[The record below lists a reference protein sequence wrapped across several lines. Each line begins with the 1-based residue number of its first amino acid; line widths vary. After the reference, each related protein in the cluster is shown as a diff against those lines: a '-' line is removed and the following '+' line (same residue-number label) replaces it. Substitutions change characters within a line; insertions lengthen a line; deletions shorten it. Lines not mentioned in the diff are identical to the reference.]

1 MRSWANFN
9 VNVIFVITTG
19 GKTIPI
25 WIISSEFIKFW
36 ILNKS
41 RSGILNKKKCPR
53 VVAGVPADFESRHQK
68 LSIDAKILLE
78 DHLWR
83 FRVLLALYDQ
93 TTKTVDTFSGKC
105 WRWKYHFKNWLKD
118 LFVSKIS
125 IRCLH
130 NFLYMESKYFKYKKN
145 HLKHNFFSRLS

>member
-41 RSGILNKKKCPR
+41 RSGILNKKKCSR

-93 TTKTVDTFSGKC
+93 TIGSCVQHPRENTPKLRVFLWLCHYLLHFLQGISGGQS
-105 WRWKYHFKNWLKD
+105 WDIFRL
-118 LFVSKIS
+118 LFV
-125 IRCLH
+125 
-130 NFLYMESKYFKYKKN
+130 
-145 HLKHNFFSRLS
+145 FS

>member
-93 TTKTVDTFSGKC
+93 TIYIMSSYYPYD
-105 WRWKYHFKNWLKD
+105 R
-118 LFVSKIS
+118 LFNIT
-125 IRCLH
+125 
-130 NFLYMESKYFKYKKN
+130 KN
-145 HLKHNFFSRLS
+145 HCSFTTYANVIEFVLIPSYTN